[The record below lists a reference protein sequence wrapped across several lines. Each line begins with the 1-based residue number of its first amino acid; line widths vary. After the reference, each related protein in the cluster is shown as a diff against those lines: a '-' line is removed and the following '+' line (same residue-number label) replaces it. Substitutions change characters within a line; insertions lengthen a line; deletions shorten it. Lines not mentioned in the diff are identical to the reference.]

1 MPRGIKISRNKFAK
15 ALIKTGGNQKQA
27 YKLVNPKISD
37 KVAEVEGGRV
47 ANEPVVKSEVIKAL
61 DKAGFTQNKVADNL
75 SIAMQ
80 AGLGRKATN
89 RDAIKV
95 LELALKYHAQA
106 EGLEEYDPDYIDM
119 EDKELITELK
129 KMNKKI
135 DLITKG
141 HTEEGEVVEEN

>member
-1 MPRGIKISRNKFAK
+1 MPRGVKISRKKFAK

-27 YKLVNPKISD
+27 YKLANPGVSD
-37 KVAEVEGGRV
+37 ETAQIESVRLAKDPKVQ
-47 ANEPVVKSEVIKAL
+47 SEIVKAL
-61 DKAGFTQNKVADNL
+61 NKAGFTQDKVADNL
-75 SIAMQ
+75 GIAMQ

-119 EDKELITELK
+119 EDKELIQELK

-141 HTEEGEVVEEN
+141 HTEEGEVIED